1 MKLYKKSNCISS
13 SQEIYADNTEMHDYL
28 EELKVTCPK
37 ISNNIV
43 DVDYF
48 DDDLNSYV
56 VIYDRPA
63 HNSSVWQRT
72 RKLISGL
79 DRYGIHAKYIS
90 SMENFKL
97 IEIAIIDE

>member
-13 SQEIYADNTEMHDYL
+13 SQEIYADNTEMPDYL
-28 EELKVTCPK
+28 EKLKVTCPK
-37 ISNNIV
+37 ISNNIA

-63 HNSSVWQRT
+63 HNSSAWS
-72 RKLISGL
+72 RKRNLISGL
-79 DRYGIHAKYIS
+79 NRYGIPAKYIS